1 MNFPGIFFYKVIFY
15 FKGKTCFPT
24 QYFPFRL
31 TFISLFHKIKNMI
44 ASKSELLPNNYPISS
59 RSMQSCKLLLISIN
73 IVYQWGR
80 VLNYPVNVA
89 LWNCALISSHK
100 AAKNLWQGLA
110 AILLPVMHC
119 MPHNSWTCTQSL
131 RAKFEFSER
140 LGNMTRTNFR
150 KLFGVGWWSMHCI
163 TGLDME
169 TKDERQ

>member
-1 MNFPGIFFYKVIFY
+1 MNFPGIFFYKVIFTSM
-15 FKGKTCFPT
+15 GKPVFPHSI
-24 QYFPFRL
+24 F
-31 TFISLFHKIKNMI
+31 LFDWHLYLSSTRSKIWLRRNLNYYRTI
-44 ASKSELLPNNYPISS
+44 IRSALDQCNLLHF
-59 RSMQSCKLLLISIN
+59 LISIK

-100 AAKNLWQGLA
+100 AAKNPWQGLA

-119 MPHNSWTCTQSL
+119 MPHNSWTHTQSL

-150 KLFGVGWWSMHCI
+150 KLFGVGWRSMHCI